1 MALPRSPRIPSAFL
15 LPPRWSP
22 AASSRGPAV
31 SSGDA
36 EQLYHCS
43 KPNTIRKVSLQ
54 QQLNRITHSEP
65 KETSLGDVSG
75 SRLLRSTD
83 VTVTLSS
90 SCPLA
95 APSPAACTRAEP
107 APGVRAL
114 HEAHHAGWVHV
125 ADGLSQ
131 RGRCPPLGTCH
142 VPALPGGTG
151 HGVPEDARSGGRAGP
166 SAAALRP
173 HVGTTERKGYPE
185 AWTCAV
191 CTCVCGRATGSVWRR
206 RRVGESRAPGGTET
220 QSPASDPGGAAGP
233 SVKVKFCSSLC
244 CAP

>member
-75 SRLLRSTD
+75 SRVLRSTD

-107 APGVRAL
+107 APGVRAP
-114 HEAHHAGWVHV
+114 HEAHHAGWVHA

-131 RGRCPPLGTCH
+131 RGRRPPLGTCH

-151 HGVPEDARSGGRAGP
+151 HARRARGRPLWGGGRVHRQLPCGPTWERRRGRVIPKRGRVLCARACAAAPRGVSGGGGGSEKAGRL
-166 SAAALRP
+166 AAQRP
-173 HVGTTERKGYPE
+173 K
-185 AWTCAV
+185 
-191 CTCVCGRATGSVWRR
+191 
-206 RRVGESRAPGGTET
+206 APLPTREGLL
-220 QSPASDPGGAAGP
+220 
-233 SVKVKFCSSLC
+233 VHR
-244 CAP
+244 